1 MNPKVKADAYREFF
15 FKSEAG
21 QEFMKEISRLIATSH
36 EEAEKSPELA
46 RDYVQR
52 AKGNRQLLEHITSVT
67 TEVKK
72 GKPIV

>member
-1 MNPKVKADAYREFF
+1 MNPKTQADAYREFF

-21 QEFMKEISRLIATSH
+21 KEFIKEVNRLITDSH
-36 EEAEKSPELA
+36 EDAEKNPELA

-67 TEVKK
+67 TEIKK
-72 GKPIV
+72 GKPIA